1 MQENQDSIPPQTQ
14 LEATTA
20 VGTSNG
26 RTTRNSAT
34 NKTQTGQNK
43 GGDTTVSFT
52 TTKALRD
59 AATKKERMRHKP
71 EELDIVE
78 WHYLVLYFGKTSF
91 QV

>member
-20 VGTSNG
+20 AGTSNG
-26 RTTRNSAT
+26 RTTRNSAA

-43 GGDTTVSFT
+43 GEDTIVSFT

-59 AATKKERMRHKP
+59 AAAKKRALSKRNQQAGNAHVIFGSTTCE
-71 EELDIVE
+71 
-78 WHYLVLYFGKTSF
+78 YF
-91 QV
+91 